1 MTPVTDTRG
10 LVSCAVEKAPTSYT
24 PDLVAA
30 LRADYE
36 SGMSAREI
44 GAARG
49 LDRATVLKRLRTAG
63 VKIRRQGLE
72 PGQVDVAVGM
82 YLAGQTLAQ
91 VGAHFEVAQGTV
103 GRYLKERGVRMRPAL
118 VKAHASE

>member
-1 MTPVTDTRG
+1 
-10 LVSCAVEKAPTSYT
+10 
-24 PDLVAA
+24 
-30 LRADYE
+30 
-36 SGMSAREI
+36 MSARDI

-49 LDRATVLKRLRTAG
+49 LDRVTVLKRLRAAG

-72 PGQVDVAVGM
+72 PGQVGAAVGM

-91 VGAHFEVAQGTV
+91 VGAHFGVAQGTV

-118 VKAHASE
+118 VKAPASE